1 MQDERKNPIPQL
13 QVAVKGRD
21 ICLKIA
27 GKATFLQS
35 MDFKRVVTELS
46 DRGYERFHI
55 DLAECQT
62 MDSTFLGVLAGV
74 GLKYHSSS
82 QGQNTTGLVKILN
95 PSERIADLL
104 DNLGISH
111 LFDIEKG
118 VCPFECGDFSE
129 IENDDADK
137 KELTRNCLEAHQTL
151 MNICPDN
158 VIKFKDVANF
168 LAEDL
173 KKLENEK
180 RSE

>member
-1 MQDERKNPIPQL
+1 MQEERKNTPQL
-13 QVAVKGRD
+13 QVAVKGPD
-21 ICLKIA
+21 ICLKIS
-27 GKATFLQS
+27 GRATFVQS
-35 MDFKRVVTELS
+35 MDFKRVLSELS
-46 DRGYERFHI
+46 DRGFVRFHI
-55 DLAECQT
+55 DLAECQN

-74 GLKYHSSS
+74 GLKYHTSS

-95 PSERIADLL
+95 PSERLSDLL

-118 VCPFECGDFSE
+118 VCPFECGDFSDVE
-129 IENDDADK
+129 KDGSDK
-137 KELTRNCLEAHQTL
+137 TELTRNCLEAHQTL

-173 KKLENEK
+173 KKLENEN